1 MTFHKLLVYAL
12 AAFVIFMP
20 GCDNHASGGL
30 TDDIELIQ
38 TEGFIADRDL
48 LVEVAEEFYAEHQDE
63 YDMLVLWGS
72 SEFAPGYSY
81 YLPVTND
88 VAGIGYE
95 HYGAECFNLSS
106 EFSSSRLQGII
117 WMGPYWNEKLD
128 GLGPESTI
136 GILAQETLHRWGAHI
151 YFYDDNESSL
161 SDGLIGITYH
171 WSFFLDSGA
180 SPLGGNK
187 WEQVDDS
194 LFMTAPVDYVE
205 FSQIDL
211 YIMGLIE
218 ANEVKP
224 VRLLTNVRD
233 ENGASYEQVGRLY
246 KRASVPL
253 TVTADLVEIPIE
265 KVIEAEGI
273 RNPQAGFNASEIK
286 QAWIYVYSSSGE
298 PADSDLES
306 LKQLQNQWE
315 DYFNQASGG
324 RSQIITDLKTER

>member
-1 MTFHKLLVYAL
+1 M
-12 AAFVIFMP
+12 
-20 GCDNHASGGL
+20 

-48 LVEVAEEFYAEHQDE
+48 LVEVAEKFYTEHPDE

-88 VAGIGYE
+88 VTGIGYE

-128 GLGPESTI
+128 GLGPESTL

-161 SDGLIGITYH
+161 SDELIGITYH

-187 WEQVDDS
+187 WEQADDS
-194 LFMTAPVDYVE
+194 LFMTVPVDYVE
-205 FSQIDL
+205 FSQLDL
-211 YIMGLIE
+211 YLMGLIE
-218 ANEVKP
+218 ANEVNP
-224 VRLLTNVRD
+224 IRLLTKVRD
-233 ENGASYEQVGRLY
+233 ENGAPYEQVSSLY
-246 KRASVPL
+246 KRASGPL
-253 TVTADLVEIPIE
+253 TITADLVEIPIE

-273 RNPQAGFNASEIK
+273 RSPQSGFNASEIK
-286 QAWIYVYSSSGE
+286 QAWIYVYPNSGE
-298 PADSDLES
+298 PADSDLDA
-306 LKQLQNQWE
+306 LKQLQDQWR
-315 DYFNQASGG
+315 DYFDQASGG